1 MKIFPLHLIPNDTKI
16 DFMSWRKPVLI
27 LMLVLAVASVGI
39 IVGKGFNYALEFTG
53 GTLVQASFR
62 RPWTWI
68 RCAKSC
74 PGPASKTPRCRTR
87 AAAMRS

>member
-53 GTLVQASFR
+53 GT
-62 RPWTWI
+62 
-68 RCAKSC
+68 
-74 PGPASKTPRCRTR
+74 
-87 AAAMRS
+87 